1 MQEETVA
8 PFFHFYG
15 SLMASLA
22 NITNQCLNSK
32 YSFSGF
38 NILEFINL
46 IKLCGDI
53 EENPGPKTKPND
65 LSLCQWNEN
74 SIPSH
79 SFQKIEVVHH
89 DVTIIEV
96 TQPEITTAI
105 YRLN

>member
-1 MQEETVA
+1 MAYLLSVA
-8 PFFHFYG
+8 
-15 SLMASLA
+15 S
-22 NITNQCLNSK
+22 QCLSSK

-105 YRLN
+105 YRLD